1 MSKKEI
7 SVNSRKKIL
16 ELENAMINIADGV
29 NVEGD
34 GKSIVRDGKISPIKH
49 AFADGVYI
57 RQMDMVKDTVVVGAI
72 HKHLH
77 VWFLLTGHVTIAT
90 EDTTEDYIAPCYV
103 VSTPG
108 VKRVILANEDSIF
121 VNIHKNPSNTQNI
134 DELVKQYEEKNGPD
148 WVFYVMEVESFE
160 RLALNMEDIK
170 RYIQQQKQIII
181 YYEEAVKPKEKTDGK
196 IP

>member
-34 GKSIVRDGKISPIKH
+34 GKNIVRDGKIAPIKH
-49 AFADGVYI
+49 AFADGIYI
-57 RQMDMVKDTVVVGAI
+57 RQMDMVKDSVVVGAI

-121 VNIHKNPSNTQNI
+121 VNIHKNPSNTRDL
-134 DELVKQYEEKNGPD
+134 DELEKEIVALNYEE
-148 WVFYVMEVESFE
+148 
-160 RLALNMEDIK
+160 
-170 RYIQQQKQIII
+170 
-181 YYEEAVKPKEKTDGK
+181 YEEYINKNK
-196 IP
+196 

>member
-1 MSKKEI
+1 MSKNEVSK
-7 SVNSRKKIL
+7 NSREKIL
-16 ELENAMINIADGV
+16 KLEESLLCIADGI

-34 GKSIVRDGKISPIKH
+34 GKQVVTDSKIAPIKH
-49 AFADGVYI
+49 SFADGVYI
-57 RQMDMVKDTVVVGAI
+57 RQMDMKQSSVVVGAI

-77 VWFLLTGHVTIAT
+77 VWFLLTGNITVAT

-134 DELVKQYEEKNGPD
+134 DELEKEIVALNYKEYEEYINKN
-148 WVFYVMEVESFE
+148 
-160 RLALNMEDIK
+160 K
-170 RYIQQQKQIII
+170 
-181 YYEEAVKPKEKTDGK
+181 
-196 IP
+196 

>member
-7 SVNSRKKIL
+7 SVNSREKIL

-29 NVEGD
+29 SVEGD
-34 GKSIVRDGKISPIKH
+34 GKNIVRNGKIAPIKH
-49 AFADGVYI
+49 AFADGIYI
-57 RQMDMVKDTVVVGAI
+57 RQMDMAKETVVVGAI

-121 VNIHKNPSNTQNI
+121 VNIHKNPSNTKDLDKLEKEIVALN
-134 DELVKQYEEKNGPD
+134 YEE
-148 WVFYVMEVESFE
+148 
-160 RLALNMEDIK
+160 
-170 RYIQQQKQIII
+170 
-181 YYEEAVKPKEKTDGK
+181 YEEYINKNK
-196 IP
+196 